1 MENRTGKILSI
12 DTSEL
17 RLQSLK
23 RTLEKAGFEVW
34 TAWGASDAICLAS
47 SVKFDALVA
56 DRESLSRRAD
66 MWKCLRQFQPEL
78 PVLMHEGKT
87 VAVSLCG
94 ESGPRTATRSVN
106 PEVILA
112 MLILLLERESKVPL
126 KRSTA
131 A

>member
-1 MENRTGKILSI
+1 
-12 DTSEL
+12 
-17 RLQSLK
+17 
-23 RTLEKAGFEVW
+23 
-34 TAWGASDAICLAS
+34 
-47 SVKFDALVA
+47 
-56 DRESLSRRAD
+56 

-112 MLILLLERESKVPL
+112 MLILLLEQESKVPL

>member
-1 MENRTGKILSI
+1 MEHRTGKILSL
-12 DTSEL
+12 DSSEL

-34 TAWGASDAICLAS
+34 TAIGASDAICLAS
-47 SVKFDALVA
+47 SVRFDALVA
-56 DRESLSRRAD
+56 DRESLSRRTD

-78 PVLMHEGKT
+78 PVLVHEGKT

-94 ESGPRTATRSVN
+94 ETGPRTATRPVN

-112 MLILLLERESKVPL
+112 MLFLLLEQEGKVPM
-126 KRSTA
+126 KRSGTA
-131 A
+131 

>member
-1 MENRTGKILSI
+1 
-12 DTSEL
+12 
-17 RLQSLK
+17 
-23 RTLEKAGFEVW
+23 
-34 TAWGASDAICLAS
+34 
-47 SVKFDALVA
+47 
-56 DRESLSRRAD
+56 
-66 MWKCLRQFQPEL
+66 
-78 PVLMHEGKT
+78 

-112 MLILLLERESKVPL
+112 MLILLLEQESKVPL

>member
-1 MENRTGKILSI
+1 MENRTGKILGI
-12 DTSEL
+12 DSSEL

-47 SVKFDALVA
+47 SVRFDALVA

-66 MWKCLRQFQPEL
+66 IWKCLRQFQPEL
-78 PVLMHEGKT
+78 PVLVHEGKT
-87 VAVSLCG
+87 VAINLCG
-94 ESGPRTATRSVN
+94 ETGPRTATRPVN

-112 MLILLLERESKVPL
+112 MLMLLLEQESKIPL
-126 KRSTA
+126 KRSGA